1 MAIEAK
7 QQIRASDPA
16 APAPLFAAPR
26 VAMERRADG
35 SLLLRSLN
43 DLPPYPRVVGQDLLR
58 WVRLA
63 PERLFLAQRQGD
75 AWRKLSYGEALS
87 SVRAIAQ
94 ALLDRKHGL
103 ERPVMILAEN
113 GIDHALLTLAAMQ
126 VGIPVAPV
134 STAYSRLSRDYAKL
148 KDILA
153 RLTPGLLYVDDPAAH
168 QGALAA
174 LDLTG
179 IEVVAGATD
188 VAALAATAPSDAVE
202 RAFAA
207 TSPDTVAKI
216 LFTSGSTGAPKGVIN
231 TQRMLT
237 SNQAMALACWP
248 FMATRP
254 PVLVDWLPW
263 NHTFGGN
270 HNFNMVLRNGGSF
283 WIDAGKPAPG
293 LIERSL
299 TNLREISPTIYF
311 NVPRGYAVLLDH
323 LESDAALAQRFF
335 AKLEF
340 LFYSGAGLPQVLW
353 DRLERLMLRWRGAT
367 IPLISSW
374 GMTETAPM
382 ATTVHYPLQRA
393 GNVGVPAPGCEIKL
407 APVGDKLEARVRGP
421 NVTPGFWRDATRSRA
436 AFDDEGFYRTGD
448 AMRLADPA
456 NPSAGFIFDGRIG
469 ENFKL
474 LSGTWVNVGA
484 LRVAA
489 IAALAPLAEDMAVTG
504 HERDT
509 VGVMIFP
516 SLVGCRRL
524 LPHLAETDAAS
535 LAADPALRA
544 AIAERLRRFNAG
556 EGGSAGRIARAVVLS
571 EPASQDANEITDKGY
586 LNQHAIL
593 ERRADWVAR
602 LYTEP
607 CDPLVIQA
615 E

>member
-1 MAIEAK
+1 MAFEAK
-7 QQIRASDPA
+7 QSRSVPTTPVA
-16 APAPLFAAPR
+16 AALFAEPR

-35 SLLLRSLN
+35 SLLLRSHN
-43 DLPPYPRVVGQDLLR
+43 DLPPYPRVVGEDLLR
-58 WVRLA
+58 WAKLA

-75 AWRKLSYGEALS
+75 AWRKLSYAEALF

-94 ALLDRKHGL
+94 GLLDRRLGP

-113 GIDHALLTLAAMQ
+113 GIDYALLTLAAMQ
-126 VGIPVAPV
+126 IGVPVAPV

-148 KDILA
+148 KNILA
-153 RLTPGLLYVDDPAAH
+153 RLTPGLLYVDDAAMH

-179 IEVVAGATD
+179 IEIVAGAT
-188 VAALAATAPSDAVE
+188 AFATLTATAPTDAVE
-202 RAFAA
+202 REFAA
-207 TSPDTVAKI
+207 TGPDTVAKI

-237 SNQAMALACWP
+237 ANQAMALACWP
-248 FMATRP
+248 FMAERP

-270 HNFNMVLRNGGSF
+270 HNFNMVLRNGGTF

-299 TNLREISPTIYF
+299 ANLREISPTIYF

-382 ATTVHYPLQRA
+382 ATTVHYQLQRA

-421 NVTPGFWRDATRSRA
+421 NVTPGFWRDATRSQA

-489 IAALAPLAEDMAVTG
+489 IAALAPLAEDLAVTG
-504 HERDT
+504 HERDE

-524 LPHLAETDAAS
+524 LPHLADADAAT
-535 LAADPALRA
+535 LGADPALRA
-544 AIAERLRRFNAG
+544 AIAEKLQRFNAG
-556 EGGSAGRIARAVVLS
+556 EGGSASRIARAIVLT

-593 ERRADWVAR
+593 DRRADWVAR
-602 LYTEP
+602 LYAEP
-607 CDPLVIQA
+607 CDSRVIQA